1 MTKIVRF
8 HETGGPEVLQLDD
21 VELAAPGPGELRL
34 KIRAIGL
41 NRADAAYRRGRFR
54 EPVTALPSK
63 IGYEASGLVEAIGK
77 GVTGF
82 SLGDAVSTIPAF
94 TQGQYGVYGEA
105 AIVPAR
111 FTTAYPSVL
120 SFEQAAAI
128 WMQYLTAWGALLNIA
143 NIGPGTT
150 VLIQAATSSVGLA
163 AIQIA
168 KALGATPI
176 ALTRTSAKRAALDQA
191 VPNTSVVF
199 TGEQDLV
206 AETMRLTDGKG
217 AQVAFD
223 PVGGPAVADLIKA
236 LAPRG
241 ILIVYGMLDTEPAL
255 LPIRDMMSKSL
266 SIRGYGMEE
275 VSKDAALLERAKQ
288 FVTGR
293 LESGALRPII
303 DRTFPLAEIVEAH
316 RYLETNVHIGKIVV
330 RV

>member
-8 HETGGPEVLQLDD
+8 HRTGGPEVLQLDD

-34 KIRAIGL
+34 RIMAIGL
-41 NRADAAYRRGRFR
+41 NRADAAYRSGRFR

-63 IGYEASGLVEAIGK
+63 IGYEASGLVEAIGN

-82 SLGDAVSTIPAF
+82 SLGEPVSTIPAF
-94 TQGQYGVYGEA
+94 AQGEYGVYGEA

-111 FTTAYPSVL
+111 FTTSYPSVL
-120 SFEQAAAI
+120 SFEQGAAI
-128 WMQYLTAWGALLNIA
+128 WMQYLTAWGALVNIA

-150 VLIQAATSSVGLA
+150 VLVPAATSSVGLA

-168 KALGATPI
+168 KALGAIPI
-176 ALTRTSAKRAALDQA
+176 ALTRTSAKRAALEQA
-191 VPNTSVVF
+191 VPGTSVVF
-199 TGEQDLV
+199 TAEQDLV
-206 AETMRLTDGKG
+206 AEIMRLTDGKG

-223 PVGGPAVADLIKA
+223 PVGGSTLANLTKA
-236 LAPRG
+236 LASRG
-241 ILIVYGMLDTEPAL
+241 ILIVYGMLDPEPAL
-255 LPIRDMMSKSL
+255 LPTRDMMSKGL

-288 FVTGR
+288 FVIGS
-293 LESGALRPII
+293 LESGVLRPILA
-303 DRTFPLAEIVEAH
+303 RTFPLAEIVEAH
-316 RYLETNVHIGKIVV
+316 RYLESNAHIGKLVV